1 MRLRGRAVSY
11 SMALDSTTGD
21 LLESG
26 SSSPDQTSSGTYLVR
41 EIVDTLP
48 AEIVTVLGTAR
59 VHQEIWK

>member
-1 MRLRGRAVSY
+1 
-11 SMALDSTTGD
+11 MALDCTTGD

-41 EIVDTLP
+41 ELVDTLP
-48 AEIVTVLGTAR
+48 AEIVAVLGTTR